1 LSRNSGIPGY
11 LPQEGHVMLAQK
23 PFDESRFIEKLALW
37 FVWLVVIGSGLFG
50 IGLLLLHELG
60 PHS

>member
-1 LSRNSGIPGY
+1 
-11 LPQEGHVMLAQK
+11 MLAQK